1 MAQGFVRVSCR
12 SLNVRLLFVSWVLG
26 AFLARGCARVSCRS
40 LNVHVLFVFWPAWC
54 LPGPELC
61 KGAWPFFGRP
71 LAFRSFFQ
79 VASVL
84 LVAVKLRPLAV
95 FLPFGLSLTRDNF
108 LGRCRFKTPCVFSVV
123 MGVLSIQE
131 SCVFRCTNILTLK
144 PAHPF
149 GAMIAFCRIDGS
161 ELPGTT
167 PGSSVGRISVGFTN

>member
-12 SLNVRLLFVSWVLG
+12 SLIVRLLFVSWVLG
-26 AFLARGCARVSCRS
+26 AFLARGFARVSCRS
-40 LNVHVLFVFWPAWC
+40 LNVHVLFVFWAAWC

-84 LVAVKLRPLAV
+84 LVTVKLRPLAV
-95 FLPFGLSLTRDNF
+95 FLPFGLSLTRVNF

-131 SCVFRCTNILTLK
+131 SCVFPARSLDNTPTVLSVQSCQLTTR
-144 PAHPF
+144 AMRGF
-149 GAMIAFCRIDGS
+149 GRASRH
-161 ELPGTT
+161 
-167 PGSSVGRISVGFTN
+167 